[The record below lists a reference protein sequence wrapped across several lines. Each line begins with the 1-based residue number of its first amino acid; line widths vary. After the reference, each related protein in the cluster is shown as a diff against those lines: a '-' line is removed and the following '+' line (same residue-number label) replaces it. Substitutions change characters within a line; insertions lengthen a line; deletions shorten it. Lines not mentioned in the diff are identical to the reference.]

1 MKEEESNIFDP
12 KSQPPTS
19 SKMFICFL
27 KIAIPA
33 IFTNL
38 MGTAAVVTNGV
49 FAGRMNDPIKLASVG
64 LASITLNLMVTSI
77 MKGLN
82 CAQETLTS

>member
-1 MKEEESNIFDP
+1 
-12 KSQPPTS
+12 
-19 SKMFICFL
+19 
-27 KIAIPA
+27 
-33 IFTNL
+33 

-64 LASITLNLMVTSI
+64 LAGVCVNLMVLSI
-77 MKGLN
+77 MLGLN